1 MQRKRSPGTNSG
13 DGDGSGSGDGYD
25 RGSGNGN
32 SSCDGDD
39 RGSTKSASLAS
50 TRESRQR
57 AVVTAA
63 IEAVGPPLDEI
74 EFSSWDEVNAFMAL
88 YEARSFQVR
97 TTS

>member
-1 MQRKRSPGTNSG
+1 MRRKRSPRTNSG
-13 DGDGSGSGDGYD
+13 DGDG
-25 RGSGNGN
+25 RGSGNGD
-32 SSCDGDD
+32 SGCDDDD

-57 AVVTAA
+57 AAATAA
-63 IEAVGPPLDEI
+63 EEAVGPPLDEI
-74 EFSSWDEVNAFMAL
+74 EFSSWDVVNAFMAL

>member
-1 MQRKRSPGTNSG
+1 MRRKRSPRTNSS
-13 DGDGSGSGDGYD
+13 DGDGSGDGYD
-25 RGSGNGN
+25 RGSGNDD
-32 SSCDGDD
+32 SSCDDDD
-39 RGSTKSASLAS
+39 RGCTKSASLAS

-57 AVVTAA
+57 AAVTATE
-63 IEAVGPPLDEI
+63 EAVGPPLDEI